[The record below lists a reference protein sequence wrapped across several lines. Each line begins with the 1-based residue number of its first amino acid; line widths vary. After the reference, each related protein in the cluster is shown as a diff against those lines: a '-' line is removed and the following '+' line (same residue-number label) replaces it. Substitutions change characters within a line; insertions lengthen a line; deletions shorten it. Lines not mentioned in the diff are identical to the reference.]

1 MVVSYIFIFYIFI
14 FLVSCFALSWG
25 GTKLVK
31 TLIEIAEYLHL
42 REFIVGFFVMA
53 IAASLPNFFVD
64 INAALHKISGL
75 SLGDVIGGN
84 IVDLTL
90 VLALAVFF
98 SGGKLLTDSQ
108 MVQGSTIFTSALAV
122 LPVLFIL
129 TGKITRVDGLIL
141 IFAFFVYSYWLFSK
155 EERFKKIYSEDKI
168 KDLRSRFAFLK
179 TILTAAALLCLLIL
193 SSYGI
198 IYSAQFF
205 AQTLVASISVI
216 GLLIIG
222 LGNCF
227 PETYFSIISARKE
240 ENWMILGDIMGSI
253 VICATLDL
261 GLVALI
267 NPIQGFA
274 VSSFNIA
281 AIFTVLAA
289 IVFWTVIKTG
299 KTITKKEGILLL
311 SVYIVFLL
319 SEIFIKF

>member
-1 MVVSYIFIFYIFI
+1 MIFSYIFVFYIFV

-64 INAALHKISGL
+64 INAALHGISGL
-75 SLGDVIGGN
+75 ALGDVIGGN
-84 IVDLTL
+84 MVDLSL

-98 SGGKLLTDSQ
+98 SGGKLLTDSR

-122 LPVLFIL
+122 LPVFFIL
-129 TGKITRVDGLIL
+129 SGKITRFDGVILIL
-141 IFAFFVYSYWLFSK
+141 AFFVYSYWLFS

-168 KDLRSRFAFLK
+168 KDIRGRFAFLK
-179 TILTAAALLCLLIL
+179 TILQAAFFLALLIL

-198 IYSAQFF
+198 IYSAQYF
-205 AQTLVASISVI
+205 AQALLAPISII

-227 PETYFSIISARKE
+227 PEAYFSIISAKKE
-240 ENWMILGDIMGSI
+240 QNWMILGDIMGSI

-267 NPIQGFA
+267 NPIQNFA
-274 VSSFNIA
+274 ISSFNIA
-281 AIFTVLAA
+281 AIFTILAA
-289 IVFWTVIKTG
+289 MIFWIVIETG

-311 SVYIVFLL
+311 SVYIMFLIA
-319 SEIFIKF
+319 EIFIK